1 MEIRINIRLN
11 SVVFWIIECL
21 DDFKF
26 EFWVMMLELL
36 DCVIF
41 FFEIFFNF
49 NSIFLFLMGLFIF
62 FVFIDFVIII
72 DVRGVIN

>member
-1 MEIRINIRLN
+1 
-11 SVVFWIIECL
+11 
-21 DDFKF
+21 
-26 EFWVMMLELL
+26 MMLELL

-49 NSIFLFLMGLFIF
+49 SSIFLFLMGLFIF

-72 DVRGVIN
+72 DVRGVINWYVSDMLSVILW

>member
-1 MEIRINIRLN
+1 MFGWFLI
-11 SVVFWIIECL
+11 WIL
-21 DDFKF
+21 GYD
-26 EFWVMMLELL
+26 VG
-36 DCVIF
+36 VIGLCDF

-72 DVRGVIN
+72 DVRGVINWYVSDMLSVILW

>member
-1 MEIRINIRLN
+1 
-11 SVVFWIIECL
+11 
-21 DDFKF
+21 
-26 EFWVMMLELL
+26 MMLELL

-72 DVRGVIN
+72 DVRGVINWYVSDMLSVILW